1 MDFRTLPLL
10 PLLLLLSLPAKSVL
24 THTAQISK
32 TSNAKGFQELTFID
46 SLLNSLQGQAAL
58 KKTCYQV
65 WHTSEANTFIERGQC
80 EKAQKEIQYAKESFP
95 GLIKFVRDNQNTPMP
110 GQGGLTYDNFDQ
122 TVARYI
128 SAIDFLSKCTGSEKT
143 AERSAKT
150 MEYWGTTKVG
160 DWYYKDLK
168 EMGADDAGLILDA
181 CKQGSWAQ
189 SQSNY
194 FDKMLVDSFDES
206 YFSQY
211 DPQRTTVAY
220 PRLGI
225 GLADSANRDG
235 ISVVSVDESS
245 PAKDAG
251 ISAGSIILRADNQ
264 ILRRNDTRKLIDI
277 IRNSNGPVSLLIER
291 DGREQLLTLL
301 PAKKTV
307 TLAHAKC
314 DPANPVNG
322 VTTSDGVYVAGQVN
336 YNTVLLRLLDAV
348 RDREDHLR
356 LLIGPDY
363 YQKLSKTQN
372 YIEGKIGLCKRMS
385 ESIAQQ
391 LALKEQKQRDLE
403 AQKQRKLA
411 EASRLKANAD
421 AERRRSLEAAR
432 AADEAARRRNAEI
445 KARQQERSRIMNSVD
460 F

>member
-1 MDFRTLPLL
+1 
-10 PLLLLLSLPAKSVL
+10 
-24 THTAQISK
+24 
-32 TSNAKGFQELTFID
+32 
-46 SLLNSLQGQAAL
+46 
-58 KKTCYQV
+58 
-65 WHTSEANTFIERGQC
+65 
-80 EKAQKEIQYAKESFP
+80 
-95 GLIKFVRDNQNTPMP
+95 MP
-110 GQGGLTYDNFDQ
+110 EQGGLTYDNFNQ

-150 MEYWGTTKVG
+150 LEYWGTTKVG

-194 FDKMLVDSFDES
+194 FDKMLADAFDEA
-206 YFSQY
+206 YFTQY
-211 DPQRTTVAY
+211 DPQRTTVVY
-220 PRLGI
+220 PRLGM

-235 ISVVSVDESS
+235 ISVVSVEESS
-245 PAKDAG
+245 PAQGAG
-251 ISAGSIILRADNQ
+251 ISPGSIILRANNQ

-277 IRNSNGPVSLLIER
+277 IRYSNGPVSLLIER
-291 DGREQLLTLL
+291 DAREQLLTLV
-301 PAKKTV
+301 PEKKAA
-307 TLAHAKC
+307 TLAHSKC
-314 DPANPVNG
+314 DSANNAKG
-322 VTTSDGVYVAGQVN
+322 VTTSDAVHVEEQVN
-336 YNTVLLRLLDAV
+336 YNAILLRLLDAV

-363 YQKLSKTQN
+363 YQKFSKTQN
-372 YIEGKIGLCKRMS
+372 YLDGKIGLCKRMA

-391 LALKEQKQRDLE
+391 LALNEKKQRDLE
-403 AQKQRKLA
+403 VQKQRKLA

-421 AERRRSLEAAR
+421 AARRRSLEAAR
-432 AADEAARRRNAEI
+432 ASEEAARRRNAEI